1 MDVCVVLFRCD
12 ASRVEAGLRPGDR
25 LITVDNTLDNRGFG
39 AGCNLAAARGSDEL
53 ICFVNPDG
61 DLTPDCLERL
71 EAAFERDPLL
81 VAAGPDVGPMNQP
94 LLEDGS
100 PAFLSGC
107 CLAVRRTAFE
117 SVGGFD
123 ERFFMYGEDVD
134 LSWKLRGL
142 GRLRRVEDAHFAHD
156 WSDSRKRFSSL
167 HRHFRHHLVVMRRH
181 RGEAG
186 TGQMLRDA
194 AHSFRRRRLAQGA
207 ARLTGTVDYLV
218 RARRWA

>member
-1 MDVCVVLFRCD
+1 
-12 ASRVEAGLRPGDR
+12 
-25 LITVDNTLDNRGFG
+25 
-39 AGCNLAAARGSDEL
+39 L

-61 DLTPDCLERL
+61 DLAAGCLERL
-71 EAAFERDPLL
+71 ERAFDDPTV
-81 VAAGPDVGPMNQP
+81 VAAGPDVGPMNQA

-100 PAFLSGC
+100 PSFLSGC

-117 SVGGFD
+117 QAGGFD

-134 LSWKLRGL
+134 LSWKLRRL
-142 GRLRRVEDAHFAHD
+142 GRLVRVEDAHFAHD
-156 WSDSRKRFSSL
+156 WSETRKRFPSL

-181 RGEAG
+181 RGAAG

-194 AHSFRRRRLAQGA
+194 AHSLRRGRVAQGT
-207 ARLTGTVDYLV
+207 ARVTGTLDYAI